1 VQICGV
7 TRWGHVFVENGDEG
21 EKPTMQVHWVFLCD
35 GNSSFEK
42 HYKKKTPYIV
52 LENLKINVSKY
63 LIINK

>member
-1 VQICGV
+1 
-7 TRWGHVFVENGDEG
+7 VFVENGDEG

-35 GNSSFEK
+35 GNSFFEK